1 MISEKGVQ
9 STCIRNFQ
17 CSLFILPLADKVGA
31 LHPYDIECA
40 VLDSPSF

>member
-1 MISEKGVQ
+1 MISEKGAQ
-9 STCIRNFQ
+9 SIRNFH
-17 CSLFILPLADKVGA
+17 CSLFIVPLADKVGA